1 MKEIREIREMAAQAQ
16 VSPQV
21 RRPVVIDREG
31 DTVYVAMKAADFQA
45 VEEWL
50 ARQQPR
56 ADEPIA
62 DEEAR
67 RAEAYEREQ
76 RARLAPEIEAYKKM
90 LPELLRTHKG
100 QWVAIHDG
108 QLIDS
113 DESQMALNERVLQV
127 PDPLFIEVVQEEFPR
142 VIEIWSPF
150 EVIRNVSV

>member
-113 DESQMALNERVLQV
+113 DESQTTLNERVLQV